1 MLFSNFSMQTNY
13 STGMSAM
20 YYAPGYVSRTKWFLI
35 GFQVAL
41 LYLVVYFTV
50 GMAWWKLLGW
60 W

>member
-1 MLFSNFSMQTNY
+1 MQTNY